1 LSAGTA
7 TALRVTDRARPRRL
21 GRRLQLL
28 GPAFVAAVA
37 YVDPG
42 NFATNLTG
50 GSAYGYALV
59 WVVVLASAMAMQVQ
73 YLSAKLGLATGQ
85 NLPEAIRD
93 RCSTPVLYVLWA
105 QAEVMA
111 VATDLAEFV
120 GAAVALNLLFD
131 VPLFPAG
138 LMTAALAFG
147 ILAFQHHGYRPFE
160 RAVVGL
166 LGIVAAGLLYDLLT
180 AGHLSA
186 SGVAHG
192 MVPTVSGDP
201 AMLTTAVAIV
211 GATVMPHVVY
221 LHSAMTQ
228 SRVPTQTT
236 QHRMRALRWFRTD
249 CILGLG
255 AAGVINVAM
264 LMLAAVLFHH
274 PGHAGVTT
282 LSGAYDGLRV
292 SIGAIGALA
301 FAVALLA
308 SGLSSAS
315 VGTYAGQVI
324 MQGFLQRR
332 IPLMLRRLL
341 TMVPALCILAIGV
354 STTQALVISQVVLS
368 FGVPFALIPLL
379 LLTSNRRLMHEF
391 VNKRRTTVAATLIVV
406 TIVGL
411 NALLLATTFGWTSS

>member
-1 LSAGTA
+1 MSAGTA
-7 TALRVTDRARPRRL
+7 TALRVTDGARPRWF
-21 GRRLQLL
+21 GTRLQLL

-50 GSAYGYALV
+50 GSAYGYTLV
-59 WVVVLASAMAMQVQ
+59 WVVVLASAMAMLVQ

-93 RCSTPVLYVLWA
+93 RCSSPVLYVLWA

-166 LGIVAAGLLYDLLT
+166 LGIVAAGLLYDLLA

-186 SGVAHG
+186 TGVARG
-192 MVPTVSGDP
+192 MVPTVSNDS

-228 SRVPTQTT
+228 SRLPTQST
-236 QHRMRALRWFRTD
+236 QHRARALRWFRTD

-274 PGHAGVTT
+274 PGHTGVTT

-341 TMVPALCILAIGV
+341 TMVPALCILAVGV

-368 FGVPFALIPLL
+368 FGVPFALVPLL
-379 LLTSNRRLMHEF
+379 LLTSNRHLMQEF

-406 TIVGL
+406 VIVGL
-411 NALLLATTFGWTSS
+411 NALLLATTFGWTSN